1 MSCILNRAL
10 IHYTSTFTV
19 VVNPDKLQLNGGND
33 LTVTD
38 TFSDAMEL
46 VTDSVQ
52 ITLEPEG
59 TSSWDFDTDKKDV
72 LMKDVKQYSI
82 DKNIDIEE

>member
-1 MSCILNRAL
+1 MDYKVNPLTKTETGSPSKLN
-10 IHYTSTFTV
+10 HYTSTFTV

-33 LTVTD
+33 LTVKD

-59 TSSWDFDTDKKDV
+59 TSSWD
-72 LMKDVKQYSI
+72 
-82 DKNIDIEE
+82 